1 MAITILFLHCRRC
14 QNSMK
19 QFSPEKWKYASSKN
33 ITTIKTCMS
42 HNNLLEHGHFDYSL
56 ILQFCISFVV
66 DEGNWVIPI
75 YFFHPFHLQK
85 WQYTTLTLPIPRP
98 LFVERFSQY
107 LSLIA
112 NPARVYPS
120 FLSIRQLGVLQLPP
134 WMGCLSITMTA
145 PQHFIRLPW

>member
-1 MAITILFLHCRRC
+1 MAITILFLHCKRC

-66 DEGNWVIPI
+66 DEGN
-75 YFFHPFHLQK
+75 
-85 WQYTTLTLPIPRP
+85 
-98 LFVERFSQY
+98 
-107 LSLIA
+107 
-112 NPARVYPS
+112 
-120 FLSIRQLGVLQLPP
+120 
-134 WMGCLSITMTA
+134 
-145 PQHFIRLPW
+145 